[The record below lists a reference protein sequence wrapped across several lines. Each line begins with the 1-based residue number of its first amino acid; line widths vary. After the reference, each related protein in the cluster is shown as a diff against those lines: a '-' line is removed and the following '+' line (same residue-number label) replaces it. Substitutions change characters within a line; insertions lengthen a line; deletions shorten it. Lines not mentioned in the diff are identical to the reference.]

1 MRWAGAA
8 LHAATLLATAW
19 LLVATSAPDIPL
31 VPARDCFT
39 GIPSPA
45 ALLVTL
51 GGPAPD
57 EGGVDPNCAGIDGL
71 ASGVALLFD
80 VVHGERPK
88 VQGADACFGFQT
100 TGLEGV
106 SGVVLG
112 VTAPPSDGSL
122 TTVQG
127 LFMPA
132 SQQGCLGRW
141 SLDLKPVAPVP
152 DRGLVSPLD
161 AGAGSWLVVRTI
173 DLPQAQFCALS
184 AGGPLIC
191 KDTFV
196 VQSITIS
203 GDP

>member
-19 LLVATSAPDIPL
+19 LLVATSAPRVPP

-71 ASGVALLFD
+71 APGVALLFD
-80 VVHGERPK
+80 VVQGERSQ
-88 VQGADACFGFQT
+88 VYGSDVCFGFET

-112 VTAPPSDGSL
+112 APAPPEDGSL
-122 TTVQG
+122 TAAQG

-132 SQQGCLGRW
+132 SQQGCIGRW
-141 SLDLKPVAPVP
+141 SLDLEPAAPVP
-152 DRGLVSPLD
+152 DGGLVSPLD

-173 DLPQAQFCALS
+173 DLAQAQFCALS
-184 AGGPLIC
+184 AGGPLLC